1 MHHKVISEAVAST
14 PWQNQ
19 TSTRYSLEINA
30 SFGFSAH
37 LRSAMLPIRARPL
50 TNAKDRGNLERPL
63 TSPKQRFKVRSLTE
77 VPSAH
82 KPWKSGRKLFFKG
95 TGGPLERRLHKSWN
109 RKVVASS
116 LVSAEPEEVT
126 AHRAVKDL
134 KVTRRNRPTSPLCRI
149 LLRNFWPCLIYSQ
162 NEYAEE

>member
-1 MHHKVISEAVAST
+1 M
-14 PWQNQ
+14 
-19 TSTRYSLEINA
+19 

-37 LRSAMLPIRARPL
+37 LRSVMLPIRARPL

-82 KPWKSGRKLFFKG
+82 KEVRKETFFKG

-162 NEYAEE
+162 NKYAEE